1 MAETPNSGEQGA
13 ATEDRAPR
21 QIVVH
26 AQYIKDL
33 SFENPNAPDIL
44 IDPPSQPDVEIGVNV
59 GARGL
64 NSEQYEVMLSLSA
77 RAKAGEKSLFLAEL
91 TYAAIVSAP
100 GTERDDLN
108 PLIMIEAP
116 RLMFPFARAIISDMT
131 RDGGF
136 MPLSI
141 QPIDFVAVY
150 QNNLGTPAGRKRRG
164 YWCGFRYER
173 LTARTAQ
180 RFQTGSCSFSR
191 SARCAAFSASLA
203 SCGLSKRVKR
213 RPEGQSLRPDHPR
226 PLSS

>member
-1 MAETPNSGEQGA
+1 MAEIPNSGEQAA
-13 ATEDRAPR
+13 ATDDRAPR

-77 RAKAGEKSLFLAEL
+77 RAKTGEKSLFLAEL

-150 QNNLGTPAGRKRRG
+150 QNNLERQQAGNG
-164 YWCGFRYER
+164 
-173 LTARTAQ
+173 AD
-180 RFQTGSCSFSR
+180 TG
-191 SARCAAFSASLA
+191 AEA
-203 SCGLSKRVKR
+203 
-213 RPEGQSLRPDHPR
+213 
-226 PLSS
+226 

>member
-13 ATEDRAPR
+13 AAEDRAPR

-44 IDPPSQPDVEIGVNV
+44 IDPPAQPDVEIGVNV

-64 NSEQYEVMLSLSA
+64 NGEQYEVTLMLS
-77 RAKAGEKSLFLAEL
+77 AKAKSEDKTLFLAEL
-91 TYAAIVSAP
+91 SYCAIVSAP
-100 GTERDDLN
+100 GVNRETLN

-116 RLMFPFARAIISDMT
+116 RLVFPFARAIVSDMT

-150 QNNLGTPAGRKRRG
+150 QSNM
-164 YWCGFRYER
+164 E
-173 LTARTAQ
+173 AQ
-180 RFQTGSCSFSR
+180 K
-191 SARCAAFSASLA
+191 ASGNGA
-203 SCGLSKRVKR
+203 DAES
-213 RPEGQSLRPDHPR
+213 
-226 PLSS
+226 

>member
-1 MAETPNSGEQGA
+1 MAETPSTDAQSGSDEA
-13 ATEDRAPR
+13 ARAPR

-26 AQYIKDL
+26 AQYIKDV

-44 IDPPSQPDVEIGVNV
+44 INPPSQPDVEIGVNV

-64 NSEQYEVMLSLSA
+64 NSEQYEVLLSLSA
-77 RAKAGEKSLFLAEL
+77 RAKTEDKSLFLAEL

-100 GTERDDLN
+100 GTDREELN

-150 QNNLGTPAGRKRRG
+150 QSNLQRRQDASSG
-164 YWCGFRYER
+164 N
-173 LTARTAQ
+173 
-180 RFQTGSCSFSR
+180 GSDPE
-191 SARCAAFSASLA
+191 AS
-203 SCGLSKRVKR
+203 
-213 RPEGQSLRPDHPR
+213 
-226 PLSS
+226 

>member
-1 MAETPNSGEQGA
+1 MSESNNADTNGA
-13 ATEDRAPR
+13 AAEDQPAGR
-21 QIVVH
+21 QIIVH

-44 IDPPSQPDVEIGVNV
+44 IDPPQQPDVQIGVNV

-64 NSEQYEVMLSLSA
+64 NSEQYEVILSLSA
-77 RAKAGEKSLFLAEL
+77 NAKAEDKALFLAEL

-100 GTERDDLN
+100 GASRDDLN

-150 QNNLGTPAGRKRRG
+150 QSNLKRQQ
-164 YWCGFRYER
+164 E
-173 LTARTAQ
+173 A
-180 RFQTGSCSFSR
+180 
-191 SARCAAFSASLA
+191 LA
-203 SCGLSKRVKR
+203 ENGA
-213 RPEGQSLRPDHPR
+213 EGEA
-226 PLSS
+226 

>member
-1 MAETPNSGEQGA
+1 VLSRRLETGQDKPFTNDRPSLDTIKRGSEHVGQQHRDTPSGGNGQAEA
-13 ATEDRAPR
+13 AGR

-44 IDPPSQPDVEIGVNV
+44 IDPPQQPDVQIGVNV

-64 NSEQYEVMLSLSA
+64 NSEQYEVVLSLSA
-77 RAKAGEKSLFLAEL
+77 NAKTEDKALFLAEL

-100 GTERDDLN
+100 GASRDDLN

-150 QNNLGTPAGRKRRG
+150 QSNIERQKEALASSRDRR
-164 YWCGFRYER
+164 RS
-173 LTARTAQ
+173 LTADWTTADH
-180 RFQTGSCSFSR
+180 S
-191 SARCAAFSASLA
+191 
-203 SCGLSKRVKR
+203 R
-213 RPEGQSLRPDHPR
+213 RPD
-226 PLSS
+226 

>member
-1 MAETPNSGEQGA
+1 
-13 ATEDRAPR
+13 
-21 QIVVH
+21 
-26 AQYIKDL
+26 
-33 SFENPNAPDIL
+33 
-44 IDPPSQPDVEIGVNV
+44 
-59 GARGL
+59 
-64 NSEQYEVMLSLSA
+64 MLSLSA

-150 QNNLGTPAGRKRRG
+150 QNNLERQQAGNG
-164 YWCGFRYER
+164 
-173 LTARTAQ
+173 AD
-180 RFQTGSCSFSR
+180 TG
-191 SARCAAFSASLA
+191 ADTGAEA
-203 SCGLSKRVKR
+203 
-213 RPEGQSLRPDHPR
+213 
-226 PLSS
+226 

>member
-1 MAETPNSGEQGA
+1 MSDNSTQTEAETPGGGNGQAEA
-13 ATEDRAPR
+13 AGR

-44 IDPPSQPDVEIGVNV
+44 IDPPQQPDVQIGVNV

-64 NSEQYEVMLSLSA
+64 NSEQYEVVLSLSA
-77 RAKAGEKSLFLAEL
+77 NAKTEEKALFLAEL

-100 GTERDDLN
+100 GASRDDLN

-150 QNNLGTPAGRKRRG
+150 QSNI
-164 YWCGFRYER
+164 ER
-173 LTARTAQ
+173 QKEA
-180 RFQTGSCSFSR
+180 
-191 SARCAAFSASLA
+191 LA
-203 SCGLSKRVKR
+203 SSETDG
-213 RPEGQSLRPDHPR
+213 EA
-226 PLSS
+226 

>member
-1 MAETPNSGEQGA
+1 MAETPNNGEQGA
-13 ATEDRAPR
+13 AAEDRAPR

-150 QNNLGTPAGRKRRG
+150 QNNLERQQAGNG
-164 YWCGFRYER
+164 
-173 LTARTAQ
+173 ADAD
-180 RFQTGSCSFSR
+180 
-191 SARCAAFSASLA
+191 ADA
-203 SCGLSKRVKR
+203 
-213 RPEGQSLRPDHPR
+213 
-226 PLSS
+226 

>member
-1 MAETPNSGEQGA
+1 MSDNSTKTDIETEAGGNGQAETAG
-13 ATEDRAPR
+13 R

-44 IDPPSQPDVEIGVNV
+44 IDPPQQPDVQIGVNV

-64 NSEQYEVMLSLSA
+64 NSEQYEVILSLSA
-77 RAKAGEKSLFLAEL
+77 NAKTEDKALFLAEL

-100 GTERDDLN
+100 GASRDDLN
-108 PLIMIEAP
+108 PLVMIEAP

-150 QNNLGTPAGRKRRG
+150 QSNI
-164 YWCGFRYER
+164 ER
-173 LTARTAQ
+173 QKEA
-180 RFQTGSCSFSR
+180 
-191 SARCAAFSASLA
+191 LA
-203 SCGLSKRVKR
+203 SSETDG
-213 RPEGQSLRPDHPR
+213 EA
-226 PLSS
+226 

>member
-1 MAETPNSGEQGA
+1 MSESNNGDTNGGGAEDQPAG
-13 ATEDRAPR
+13 R
-21 QIVVH
+21 QIIVH

-44 IDPPSQPDVEIGVNV
+44 INPPEQPDVQIGVNV

-77 RAKAGEKSLFLAEL
+77 NAKTEDKALFLAEL

-100 GTERDDLN
+100 GAGRDDLN

-150 QNNLGTPAGRKRRG
+150 QSNL
-164 YWCGFRYER
+164 ER
-173 LTARTAQ
+173 QQEAL
-180 RFQTGSCSFSR
+180 
-191 SARCAAFSASLA
+191 AANGA
-203 SCGLSKRVKR
+203 
-213 RPEGQSLRPDHPR
+213 EGEA
-226 PLSS
+226 

>member
-1 MAETPNSGEQGA
+1 MADNSTETQAGGNGQAEVAG
-13 ATEDRAPR
+13 R

-44 IDPPSQPDVEIGVNV
+44 IDPPQQPDVQIGVNV

-64 NSEQYEVMLSLSA
+64 NSEQYEVILSLSA
-77 RAKAGEKSLFLAEL
+77 NAKTEDKALFLAEL

-100 GTERDDLN
+100 GASRDDLN

-150 QNNLGTPAGRKRRG
+150 QSNM
-164 YWCGFRYER
+164 ER
-173 LTARTAQ
+173 QKDAL
-180 RFQTGSCSFSR
+180 
-191 SARCAAFSASLA
+191 AASEADGEA
-203 SCGLSKRVKR
+203 
-213 RPEGQSLRPDHPR
+213 
-226 PLSS
+226 

>member
-1 MAETPNSGEQGA
+1 MAKTPDKTETDAPAAE
-13 ATEDRAPR
+13 ATETGGAEAGQPQR

-26 AQYIKDL
+26 AQYVKDL

-44 IDPPSQPDVEIGVNV
+44 MSPPAQPDVEIGVNV

-64 NSEQYEVMLSLSA
+64 NSDQYEVILSLSA
-77 RAKAGEKSLFLAEL
+77 RANAGEKSLFLAEL

-150 QNNLGTPAGRKRRG
+150 QNNLERQQAGNG
-164 YWCGFRYER
+164 ADAD
-173 LTARTAQ
+173 TN
-180 RFQTGSCSFSR
+180 
-191 SARCAAFSASLA
+191 
-203 SCGLSKRVKR
+203 
-213 RPEGQSLRPDHPR
+213 D
-226 PLSS
+226 

>member
-1 MAETPNSGEQGA
+1 MSDNSTETQSDANAEA
-13 ATEDRAPR
+13 AGR

-44 IDPPSQPDVEIGVNV
+44 IDPPQQPDVQIGVNV
-59 GARGL
+59 NARGL
-64 NSEQYEVMLSLSA
+64 NSEQYEVILSLSA
-77 RAKAGEKSLFLAEL
+77 NAKTEDKVLFLAEL

-100 GTERDDLN
+100 GASRDDLN

-150 QNNLGTPAGRKRRG
+150 QSNI
-164 YWCGFRYER
+164 ER
-173 LTARTAQ
+173 QKEA
-180 RFQTGSCSFSR
+180 
-191 SARCAAFSASLA
+191 LA
-203 SCGLSKRVKR
+203 SSETDG
-213 RPEGQSLRPDHPR
+213 EA
-226 PLSS
+226 

>member
-1 MAETPNSGEQGA
+1 MSDNSTETQSDANAEA
-13 ATEDRAPR
+13 AGR

-44 IDPPSQPDVEIGVNV
+44 IDPPQQPDVQIGVNV
-59 GARGL
+59 NARGL
-64 NSEQYEVMLSLSA
+64 NSEQYEVVLSLSA
-77 RAKAGEKSLFLAEL
+77 NAKTEDKVLFLAEL

-100 GTERDDLN
+100 GASRDDLN

-150 QNNLGTPAGRKRRG
+150 QSNI
-164 YWCGFRYER
+164 ER
-173 LTARTAQ
+173 QKEA
-180 RFQTGSCSFSR
+180 
-191 SARCAAFSASLA
+191 LA
-203 SCGLSKRVKR
+203 SSETDG
-213 RPEGQSLRPDHPR
+213 EA
-226 PLSS
+226 